1 MIYNADLHVH
11 IGSTIDGS
19 PIKITASKQLTI
31 LNILEE
37 SLKKGLD
44 IVGIID
50 SASPKVINEI
60 NFHIDNGTLVPIK
73 GGGLKYKNKLTLIL
87 GSEIEIGKDEKG
99 SPHLLAYFKTIEDIN
114 QFSNIIK
121 KSIKNINLSSQRC
134 RLNSIEVL
142 KIVSMLGGFVIP
154 AHIFTPFKSYY
165 GSSSNRLINI
175 FKDSYE
181 KFWGVELGL
190 SSDTNMADTIAEL
203 KEKTFLSNSDA
214 HSIAKIAREFNAFE
228 IEESNF
234 DEILLAIKRLNGRK
248 IIKNYGLNPML
259 GKYHRTFCTECGLI
273 LQGVTEIEK
282 CPQCG
287 SKKIIIGVKDRI
299 DKIKDYD
306 TIHPTFRPPYIYQ
319 IPLEYIPGIGKK
331 TIQKLLNEVG
341 SEIYVLHQAD
351 FDELKSAVGEKI
363 ARNIIDLREG
373 KFIISSG
380 GGGIY
385 GKIKQ

>member
-154 AHIFTPFKSYY
+154 
-165 GSSSNRLINI
+165 
-175 FKDSYE
+175 
-181 KFWGVELGL
+181 
-190 SSDTNMADTIAEL
+190 
-203 KEKTFLSNSDA
+203 
-214 HSIAKIAREFNAFE
+214 
-228 IEESNF
+228 
-234 DEILLAIKRLNGRK
+234 
-248 IIKNYGLNPML
+248 
-259 GKYHRTFCTECGLI
+259 
-273 LQGVTEIEK
+273 
-282 CPQCG
+282 
-287 SKKIIIGVKDRI
+287 
-299 DKIKDYD
+299 
-306 TIHPTFRPPYIYQ
+306 
-319 IPLEYIPGIGKK
+319 
-331 TIQKLLNEVG
+331 
-341 SEIYVLHQAD
+341 
-351 FDELKSAVGEKI
+351 
-363 ARNIIDLREG
+363 
-373 KFIISSG
+373 
-380 GGGIY
+380 
-385 GKIKQ
+385 